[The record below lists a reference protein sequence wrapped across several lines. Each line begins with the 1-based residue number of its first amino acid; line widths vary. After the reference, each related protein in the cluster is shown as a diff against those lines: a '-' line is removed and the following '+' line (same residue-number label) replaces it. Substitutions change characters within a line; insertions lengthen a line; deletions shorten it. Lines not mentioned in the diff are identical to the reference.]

1 MDVCYNESTVVRM
14 ISQGRRG
21 ICALKS
27 NRERE
32 PLQERS
38 RGAVGTALWTRRIE
52 LGITQEQAAE
62 EVGLSVRQ
70 YRNLETGRC
79 DTTRKTAKK
88 LLHFGVDVMHLEE
101 PLFED
106 E

>member
-1 MDVCYNESTVVRM
+1 M
-14 ISQGRRG
+14 
-21 ICALKS
+21 KS

-38 RGAVGTALWTRRIE
+38 RGVVGTALWERRVE
-52 LGITQEQAAE
+52 LGITQERAAE

-79 DTTRKTAKK
+79 DTSRKTAKK
-88 LLHFGVDVMHLEE
+88 LLYFGVDVMHLDE
-101 PLFED
+101 PLFE
-106 E
+106 EE